1 MKVSMADVNKK
12 PNQIINQVVDS
23 GEPAIILKHGKPIA
37 EIRPLTENTG
47 RDKAMDF
54 LAQLEPVEV
63 STPLEEVIEQGR
75 SRGL

>member
-12 PNQIINQVVDS
+12 PNQIINQVVET

-37 EIRPLTENTG
+37 EIRPLQQNKE
-47 RDKAMDF
+47 RDKAIDF
-54 LAQLEPVEV
+54 LASLEPVEV

-75 SRGL
+75 RRGL

>member
-12 PNQIINQVVDS
+12 PNQIINQVVAS